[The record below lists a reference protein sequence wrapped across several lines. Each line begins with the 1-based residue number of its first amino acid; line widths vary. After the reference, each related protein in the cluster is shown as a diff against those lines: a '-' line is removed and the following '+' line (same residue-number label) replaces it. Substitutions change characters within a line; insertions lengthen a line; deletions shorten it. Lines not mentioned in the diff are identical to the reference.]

1 MRRSVVVIGFVF
13 LLVGIILAFY
23 STGESYSEEEIVTEW
38 DDIWPSTL
46 NPPPDPQNATFWG
59 SYVQIGDWIEFDLS
73 FSGSVRVTVSALQQA
88 DQKLTPIFDEVGTV
102 FDQKVAV
109 PGSGTYQVDIKNEGL
124 SAVDIIPGSSVAV
137 KTNVT
142 SYGTSYPYS
151 AIGVLTACGGAVVLI
166 LGLLSKSRKARK
178 KS

>member
-1 MRRSVVVIGFVF
+1 MRRNVVVIGFVF
-13 LLVGIILAFY
+13 LLVGIILVSY
-23 STGESYSEEEIVTEW
+23 STVESYSEEEIVTKW

-59 SYVQIGDWIEFDLS
+59 SYVKLGDWIEFDLS
-73 FSGSVRVTVSALQQA
+73 FSDSVRVTVSGLQQA
-88 DQKLTPIFDEVGTV
+88 DQKLTPIFDKVGTT

-109 PGSGTYQVDIKNEGL
+109 AGTGTYQVDIKNEGP
-124 SAVDIIPGSSVAV
+124 SAVDINPGSSVAV

-142 SYGTSYPYS
+142 SYRTSYPYS
-151 AIGVLTACGGAVVLI
+151 ALGVLTACGGAIVLI